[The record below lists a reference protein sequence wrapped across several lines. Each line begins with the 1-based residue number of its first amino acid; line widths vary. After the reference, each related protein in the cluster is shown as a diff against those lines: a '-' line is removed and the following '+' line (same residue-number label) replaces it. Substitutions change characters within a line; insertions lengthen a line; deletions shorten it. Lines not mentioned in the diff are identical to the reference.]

1 MVCVAGVVG
10 GAFNPPRR
18 RGAWISTFDVSHRL
32 SIELEFSLV
41 MALVVRMKKE
51 SRQLNL
57 VEQRNAWNFRIF
69 ECSREKN

>member
-1 MVCVAGVVG
+1 MD
-10 GAFNPPRR
+10 FHLRR
-18 RGAWISTFDVSHRL
+18 FASSIL
-32 SIELEFSLV
+32 IELEFSLV

-57 VEQRNAWNFRIF
+57 VEQRNAWNFGIF